1 MPTASELLRTVR
13 YRHGLTQSQ
22 LAARARTSRGA
33 ISRIERGVV
42 SPGVA
47 TLARFLDLMG
57 EELLLDAKRIDY
69 GHDLAQLRRNL
80 ALSPQERIEQGVARS
95 NFILRSQ

>member
-1 MPTASELLRTVR
+1 
-13 YRHGLTQSQ
+13 
-22 LAARARTSRGA
+22 
-33 ISRIERGVV
+33 
-42 SPGVA
+42 
-47 TLARFLDLMG
+47 MG